1 MPGLRVVARD
11 AAALGS
17 NRMPRLVDTT
27 LRLLG
32 QEPLASAMPTAD
44 QLRVAEILDAAGFAY
59 LEVSGGGCFDSA
71 VKRGVESPWERIRAL
86 KARTQTPLALALR
99 GRFLVGSRPVAVDLV
114 RRFVACAAD
123 SGIDVFRLHDP
134 LNDVSNLREAAEA
147 ITAADHE
154 FDAGLV
160 YSPGR
165 TGETETVAERASQL
179 PDLGAARVLIH
190 DPSGSLHPR
199 KAAELIEAVRAAS
212 GLPVGLY
219 CQGSGGAGLAAALEA
234 SRAGADLIATAVY
247 PLALTLHRVSGESV
261 ACALASLDHDTGVD
275 VDALWRAASVVDEH
289 IGDEPVSPIPPR
301 VATRA
306 AQHSLPPGLVA
317 ALDLHLRANEAGDR
331 IDEVLGELA
340 RIRAEAGW
348 PPLAAP
354 IGQILASQA
363 LINVLSASRYQTVV
377 DELRALLT
385 GRFGSTPAAV
395 DETVLRAV
403 KLVSGDEPPVEAEV
417 ELSDVREYA
426 EGLAASEEEL
436 LLLALFGEAAEP
448 LLRAIRGRA
457 RPAES
462 DLAALEPV
470 RAERIR
476 EVVRIVQES
485 GVNEVTIEDGGMRV
499 TVRRGEE
506 RAAGAAAAPRD
517 TVADGTPAEGAP
529 DPGLQLMRVEAP
541 MVGTFYRAPEPNAP
555 PFVNE
560 GDIVVTGQTLCIL
573 EAMKLMNE
581 IKAEAEGQ
589 VKSILVQNAQPV
601 EYGQLLFE
609 LEPVDGRPPVL

>member
-1 MPGLRVVARD
+1 
-11 AAALGS
+11 
-17 NRMPRLVDTT
+17 MPRLVDTT

-32 QEPLASAMPTAD
+32 QEPLAGSVSTAE
-44 QLRVAEILDAAGFAY
+44 QLRIAEILDTAGLAY

-99 GRFLVGSRPVAVDLV
+99 GRFLVGSRPVAVDFV

-147 ITAADHE
+147 IRAAGRE

-165 TGETETVAERASQL
+165 TGETETVAERAGRL
-179 PDLGAARVLIH
+179 PELGAARVLIH
-190 DPSGSLHPR
+190 DPSGSLHPGR
-199 KAAELIEAVRAAS
+199 ARELVEAVRDAS

-219 CQGSGGAGLAAALEA
+219 CQGSGGAALAAALEA
-234 SRAGADLIATAVY
+234 ARAGADLIATAVY
-247 PLALTLHRVSGESV
+247 PVALTLHRVSGESV
-261 ACALASLDHDTGVD
+261 ARSLASLDLGAGVD
-275 VDALWRAASVVDEH
+275 IEALWRASGVVDEH

-306 AQHSLPPGLVA
+306 ARHSLPPGLVA
-317 ALDLHLRANEAGDR
+317 ALDLHLRANAAGDR
-331 IDEVLGELA
+331 IDEVLDELA

-363 LINVLSASRYQTVV
+363 LIHVLSASRYQTVV
-377 DELRALLT
+377 DELRSLLA
-385 GRFGSTPAAV
+385 GRFGSPPDAI

-403 KLVSGDEPPVEAEV
+403 HLVGGDEQPPESAVD
-417 ELSDVREYA
+417 LDDLREEA
-426 EGLAASEEEL
+426 EGLASSEEEL
-436 LLLALFGEAAEP
+436 LLLALFGEAAES
-448 LLRAIRGRA
+448 LLRAIRGRG
-457 RPAES
+457 RHP
-462 DLAALEPV
+462 DGDVAALEPA

-485 GVNEVTIEDGGMRV
+485 GVNEVTIEDAGVRV
-499 TVRRGEE
+499 TVRHGEA
-506 RAAGAAAAPRD
+506 RPAGPADAAFGADETGEDAPAG
-517 TVADGTPAEGAP
+517 VALPP
-529 DPGLQLMRVEAP
+529 RPNVVRVEAP
-541 MVGTFYRAPEPNAP
+541 MVGTFYRAPEPDAP
-555 PFVNE
+555 PFVSV

-581 IKAEAEGQ
+581 IKSEVEGQ
-589 VKSILVQNAQPV
+589 VKAILAENAQPV
-601 EYGQLLFE
+601 EYGELLFE
-609 LEPVDGRPPVL
+609 LELVDGRPPSSF